1 MHGGVLT
8 HYISENKKS
17 YTVTQCRTKGVYQ
30 AQSASSYA
38 LILYYTESLQQDDT
52 QGVDM
57 RYPLKYDTTK
67 KESLDFNYL

>member
-8 HYISENKKS
+8 HYISENKKKLYCDTMPHKRGLS
-17 YTVTQCRTKGVYQ
+17 
-30 AQSASSYA
+30 
-38 LILYYTESLQQDDT
+38 LYYMESLQEDDT
-52 QGVDM
+52 KEVDM